1 MEDNLVEA
9 FIMAFSVIVF
19 IIALTLTMYMFSK
32 VTYTSEVLTANAD
45 TTRFYENVEMKHLNI
60 DDEDFKNDVLEGR
73 VKIIDSS
80 SIIPTLYRYYK
91 ENFCVKIYDATKN
104 DVYRL
109 SKDDD
114 TTGDN
119 KPRLIQ
125 IFDMTIEGKVNEAV
139 TDSNAISDAAI
150 QLAPNSEERISR
162 IRHNVLLNVYN
173 KAPSSFPER
182 YRNLSDEEYV
192 SYGFDQDYDEANR
205 LYMFGAPWV
214 GSTENT
220 KKRIDYFISGSDGYI
235 NNQYI
240 NYIDNPFALALR
252 INEAAVS
259 EASKSGNPKF
269 AFTERVISYSYT
281 GSTEETEEGDVLV
294 NGAASKDKLVIIYTI
309 IDNDDLI
316 VRSQNR
322 E

>member
-9 FIMAFSVIVF
+9 MTMAFSAIVF

-45 TTRFYENVEMKHLNI
+45 TTRFYENVEMKQINLNE
-60 DDEDFKNDVLEGR
+60 DDPKDKKFKDDVLNGR

-91 ENFCVKIYDATKN
+91 ENFCVKIYDATDNTSNYKLSN
-104 DVYRL
+104 DNVGTV
-109 SKDDD
+109 DP
-114 TTGDN
+114 GIQE
-119 KPRLIQ
+119 PRLIQ
-125 IFDMTIEGKVNEAV
+125 IFDMALEGKVYEACS
-139 TDSNAISDAAI
+139 DSNASSDNAI
-150 QLAPNSEERISR
+150 FEAQSVEEKVARM
-162 IRHNVLLNVYN
+162 RHNILINTYNNGPELFKDAVLNT
-173 KAPSSFPER
+173 KAGTAESAWVNYSKE
-182 YRNLSDEEYV
+182 
-192 SYGFDQDYDEANR
+192 NR

-220 KKRIDYFISGSDGYI
+220 KKRVDYFINGSDGYI
-235 NNQYI
+235 NTQYV
-240 NYIDNPFALALR
+240 NYCGNPFALAIHL
-252 INEAAVS
+252 
-259 EASKSGNPKF
+259 SKTDGTPAF
-269 AFTERVISYSYT
+269 AFTEKVISYSYT

-309 IDNDDLI
+309 IDNKDLI
-316 VRSQNR
+316 VRSENR